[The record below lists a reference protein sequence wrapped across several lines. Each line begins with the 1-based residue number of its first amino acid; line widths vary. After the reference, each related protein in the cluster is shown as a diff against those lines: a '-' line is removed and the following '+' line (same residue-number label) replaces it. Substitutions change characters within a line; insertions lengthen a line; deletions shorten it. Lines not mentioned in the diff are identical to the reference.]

1 MDKCK
6 ECSSDLIWG
15 GDHSY
20 EDYGREGEGIVSN
33 YSCSNS
39 DCPSE
44 LILTYTKID

>member
-1 MDKCK
+1 MNKCK

-20 EDYGREGEGIVSN
+20 EDYGCEGEGIVSN

-39 DCPSE
+39 DCALE

>member
-1 MDKCK
+1 MNKCK
-6 ECSSDLIWG
+6 ECLSDLIWG

-20 EDYGREGEGIVSN
+20 EDYGCEGEGIVSN

-39 DCPSE
+39 DCPLE